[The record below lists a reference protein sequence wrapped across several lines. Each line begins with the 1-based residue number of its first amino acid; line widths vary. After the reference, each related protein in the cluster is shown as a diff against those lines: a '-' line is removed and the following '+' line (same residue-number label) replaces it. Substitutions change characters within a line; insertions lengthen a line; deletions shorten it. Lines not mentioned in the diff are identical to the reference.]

1 MKQLVVCTSFIS
13 LSLFCMEKPA
23 LIPKAYKLV
32 SSDGCELV
40 VQPKFLETSEFLKTV
55 FTGKFKELKQNTFRV
70 SMPGAALEKLVNLMH
85 LDQIN
90 DEKKL
95 REHENEKCLA
105 DVLHADG
112 QRGEYI
118 LDMLDHAR
126 QWMVCPIVQDAIST
140 DAAALIFNDD
150 QARQECIEKMSVE
163 DQFYLLDKFSLTSKH
178 ARNYI
183 PAFTVLH
190 AMKNKKAVTE
200 DKSLAKEWDWSVRVF
215 LRSAWEHVPQW
226 AAQSGAR
233 TVADFIQSPILQEL
247 DPSFKDKL
255 YEKLQEPECV
265 DSACVYAIDKID
277 DTHLVY
283 GGQGTAGILDL
294 QSNEV
299 KDLQNNLSAA
309 NPLGPVGDDSVK
321 IDALASLG
329 SDRFII
335 SQQFFRRGYSID
347 ITSKTGSNIK
357 RRAFEH
363 PVRRILTLDNQRV
376 AFALGTTNPPFDE
389 AIQIIDGNNLSECQ
403 AYIGHQNVIYCM
415 LQVGSQLVS
424 GSQDCTVRVWNL
436 NVDDKL
442 LHEADHKMQYH
453 CPIYSLLHLGGTYV
467 VSFGYNTAIW
477 DIEKGENVTKKI
489 GSQFSLVSCD
499 GANNTYGGKA
509 TIARKGER
517 DFSLEKLLEKI
528 SNIPNLQTVIPFN
541 PDHLLAVY
549 DKPESGFAPPMHAAI
564 RVWNIHDGSVVSEQL
579 IEKESVA
586 SIICAD
592 NKIIYG
598 TRTGLMVKHVPQ
610 AYPSLTALLERLT
623 LQKP

>member
-1 MKQLVVCTSFIS
+1 
-13 LSLFCMEKPA
+13 MEKPPQLSPVYR
-23 LIPKAYKLV
+23 LI
-32 SSDGCELV
+32 SSDDYEFV
-40 VQPKFLETSEFLKTV
+40 VQPKFLENSEPLKAI
-55 FTGKFKELKQNTFRV
+55 FTGKFKESKQNKLSV
-70 SMPGAALEKLVNLMH
+70 LLSGAALETLLNLMH
-85 LDQIN
+85 MDQIN
-90 DEKKL
+90 DNKGITDQECFKRL
-95 REHENEKCLA
+95 TS
-105 DVLHADG
+105 VLHADPN
-112 QRGEYI
+112 RGDYI
-118 LDMLDHAR
+118 LDLLAKANE
-126 QWMVCPIVQDAIST
+126 WMVCPMITNAIAT
-140 DAAALIFNDD
+140 EAAELIFHDER
-150 QARQECIEKMSVE
+150 ARAECMQKMSIQ
-163 DQFYLLDKFSLTSKH
+163 DQLYLLDKFSLARRC

-190 AMKNKKAVTE
+190 AMKNKKEITQDHE
-200 DKSLAKEWDWSVRVF
+200 LDKNWKWSVRCF
-215 LRSAWEHVPQW
+215 LVAALDHVREW

-233 TVADFIQSPILQEL
+233 TVAEFINSSVLQEL
-247 DPSFKDKL
+247 DPFFKDKL
-255 YEKLQEPECV
+255 YKKLEDPECV
-265 DSACVYAIDKID
+265 DSHTVYAMDRID
-277 DTHLVY
+277 DMHVVY
-283 GGQGTAGILDL
+283 GGEHTAGILDL
-294 QSNEV
+294 ENNTV

-309 NPLGPVGDDSVK
+309 NPTGPVGDYPVS
-321 IDALASLG
+321 IRALASL
-329 SDRFII
+329 SCDRFIM
-335 SQQFFRRGYSID
+335 SQRFYNPGYSNPGYGID
-347 ITSKTGSNIK
+347 ITSKMGSMIK

-436 NVDDKL
+436 NVDDKG

-453 CPIYSLLHLGGTYV
+453 CPIYSLLHLGGPYV

-477 DIEKGENVTKKI
+477 DIETGENVTKTL
-489 GSQFSLVSCD
+489 GSHYSLVSCD
-499 GANNTYGGKA
+499 GVNNSYGGKA

-517 DFSLEKLLEKI
+517 DCSLEKLLEKI

-549 DKPESGFAPPMHAAI
+549 DKHESGFAEPMHAAI
-564 RVWNIHDGSVVSEQL
+564 RVWNIHDGRMVSDQF
-579 IEKESVA
+579 IEKDSIA

-598 TRTGLMVKHVPQ
+598 TTTGLMVKHVPQ